1 MMATHVSNQLYRR
14 IPQGIIIFE
23 LSFNIWCMDVR
34 YNAEKKKIGMYYWTP
49 SAVNAISATIGSKY
63 TRIQRYALVEAYNI
77 RIVLMLLQN
86 TRYVVISGARQKDE
100 EWNLEENGGF
110 AIHGYHL
117 FTLPPIY

>member
-1 MMATHVSNQLYRR
+1 
-14 IPQGIIIFE
+14 
-23 LSFNIWCMDVR
+23 MDVR